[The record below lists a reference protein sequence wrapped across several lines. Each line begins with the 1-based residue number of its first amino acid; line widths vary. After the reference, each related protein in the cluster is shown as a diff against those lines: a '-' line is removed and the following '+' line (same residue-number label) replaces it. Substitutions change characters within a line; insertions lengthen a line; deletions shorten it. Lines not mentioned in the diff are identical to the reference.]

1 LRYLL
6 CRDCGFSYEL
16 EEGESID
23 DFKSCNCGGKL
34 YYSDDGINIS
44 QQCKKVLLDEIIT
57 KRIAERKFKQV
68 DSKSHDKS
76 FFTIFIAAV
85 GIFILISLFS
95 PRMWRILSV
104 NFPLNIMMISV
115 LFIVFFLG
123 YLMYSNSNL
132 K

>member
-1 LRYLL
+1 MRYLL

-23 DFKSCNCGGKL
+23 DFQSCNCGGKL
-34 YYSDDGINIS
+34 YYSEDGVNIS
-44 QQCKKVLLDEIIT
+44 KDCKKVLLDEIIT

-76 FFTIFIAAV
+76 FLTIFIAAV

-95 PRMWRILSV
+95 PRMWRILSF

-123 YLMYSNSNL
+123 FLMYSNSNL